1 MDYQLLFNIA
11 LSAAGFL
18 CGWTLNNVTKA
29 IERLDSDVRDM
40 PKTYVTK
47 DDWREDM
54 KALKAD
60 MEKGFDK
67 LDNTLGTI
75 FKRLE
80 GKEDKTK

>member
-1 MDYQLLFNIA
+1 
-11 LSAAGFL
+11 
-18 CGWTLNNVTKA
+18 
-29 IERLDSDVRDM
+29 
-40 PKTYVTK
+40 VTK

>member
-18 CGWTLNNVTKA
+18 GGWTLNNVTKA

-80 GKEDKTK
+80 NKEDKAK

>member
-1 MDYQLLFNIA
+1 MDYQLLFNIV
-11 LSAAGFL
+11 LGAAGFFG
-18 CGWTLNNVTKA
+18 GWVLNTMTKA

-80 GKEDKTK
+80 GKEDKSK